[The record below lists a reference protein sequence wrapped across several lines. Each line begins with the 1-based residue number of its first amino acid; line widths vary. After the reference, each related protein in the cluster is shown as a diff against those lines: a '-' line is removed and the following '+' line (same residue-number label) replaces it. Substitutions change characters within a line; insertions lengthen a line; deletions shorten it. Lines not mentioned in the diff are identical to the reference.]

1 VAEPICHVHER
12 TLPAADDSLECG
24 HVALEYPIDCLRVLV
39 RAHAEPDI
47 ESETTARPDSLRFL
61 FTRRKRNRAGAPL
74 VSLAK
79 ARRARGRKTVALF
92 LFLSVAV
99 ASLFSFIAMTVWAA
113 ERRKER
119 EAFYHSE
126 VLKKIAETPGSGPAA
141 QEYIRERQRI
151 AGRNLRG
158 GLRLAGMIVM
168 SAGIGLMAF
177 FSAMSAG
184 GPPAQ
189 VGLIPLLVGLAIF
202 VYGQFMAPRE

>member
-1 VAEPICHVHER
+1 VE
-12 TLPAADDSLECG
+12 
-24 HVALEYPIDCLRVLV
+24 
-39 RAHAEPDI
+39 
-47 ESETTARPDSLRFL
+47 
-61 FTRRKRNRAGAPL
+61 
-74 VSLAK
+74 
-79 ARRARGRKTVALF
+79 LF

-99 ASLFSFIAMTVWAA
+99 AALFSFIAVTVWAS

-141 QEYIRERQRI
+141 QDYLRERQRI
-151 AGRNLRG
+151 ADRNLRG
-158 GLRLAGMIVM
+158 GLRLGGMIVM

-177 FSAMSAG
+177 FSALSAG

-202 VYGQFMAPRE
+202 VYGQFMAPRP